1 MSSGEEDF
9 DSLLAT
15 LSPEEVEELEKEL
28 IVIDPDPNVPV
39 GLRQRNQTD
48 KHPERGYNREAM
60 LDYCVRETKKLLRRE
75 RSVEG
80 EVKSERK
87 AERLRR
93 MGRSRG
99 RSLSHSSSVEEA
111 EPEGGGQEE
120 ASAENQADERERP
133 LVANSSSATSPKRL
147 RRTESREGITE
158 VRTDGGSRRG
168 EEERKGAREHRE
180 EFKRGREDS
189 RSKGLTSRLEGDT
202 EKEEEDDEDVKK
214 ERERERAERRE
225 EKRDRSEEK
234 SGRLGREKSREEKK
248 EVARDKTR
256 EEKREISDERSHRRI
271 REKSRQ
277 DSQEVDNQSKSCP
290 PSREPEQ
297 EEEEGEEEE
306 EEEEDEEEDKE
317 EEESDEASS
326 MFDGLLERVRSNDP
340 ELTELNVNNSDA
352 IRSDTLLQMAEA
364 LRRNTH
370 VRSFSLANT
379 RANDH
384 VALAVAHT
392 LRSNAT
398 LASLNLD
405 SNQLTGRGML
415 ALVEALTENASLTE
429 LRFHNQRHIC
439 GGKTEMEMARLLRDN
454 ATLLKLGYH
463 FELAGPRMTMTH
475 ILSRNMDRQ
484 RQRRLEQRQSQA
496 RSQNQ
501 PGPENTPQ
509 NTPQNQKTQQNLQKQ
524 QQNVPKQQNL
534 QQKQQNVPKQQ
545 NLQQKQKNVP
555 KHPSQ
560 TGLAARGFPPAQQN
574 SVTQKNDQQTLPPGQ
589 NLSRAQRPPAS
600 GKASGAMDTFRQKFS
615 HQPNHVDKPDPPP
628 AGSLRSPS
636 DGARRGVCAPPA
648 PPPPAPALDVQALRR
663 SLTPVSQRRTE
674 NRTGEPRTERNSR
687 DQLLASIRNNGNMK
701 TLKKVEVPKLLR

>member
-158 VRTDGGSRRG
+158 
-168 EEERKGAREHRE
+168 
-180 EFKRGREDS
+180 
-189 RSKGLTSRLEGDT
+189 
-202 EKEEEDDEDVKK
+202 
-214 ERERERAERRE
+214 
-225 EKRDRSEEK
+225 
-234 SGRLGREKSREEKK
+234 
-248 EVARDKTR
+248 
-256 EEKREISDERSHRRI
+256 
-271 REKSRQ
+271 
-277 DSQEVDNQSKSCP
+277 
-290 PSREPEQ
+290 

-628 AGSLRSPS
+628 AGAEALPHTGVPEENREP
-636 DGARRGVCAPPA
+636 DRRTKNREELQRPAAGIHTQQRQHENPQEGGGAQVAEVTA
-648 PPPPAPALDVQALRR
+648 EKALRGGPAQR
-663 SLTPVSQRRTE
+663 GRKDPWQQPSSTPVDSLMPQR
-674 NRTGEPRTERNSR
+674 
-687 DQLLASIRNNGNMK
+687 L
-701 TLKKVEVPKLLR
+701 